1 MNSENSMKLF
11 KPILILLLM
20 VSTPSLVFGDDIKD
34 VGLFCELNTDKDPY
48 YTKSWWEPNYYNFIW
63 FEGNGKLK
71 VYLIDHKDID
81 GDEDNFEIIPNEEEV
96 GITEFKYN
104 EDKIF
109 IYFSSRMRGT
119 VDRFSLIYEEKINEK
134 QYTHSCILLPTEEKF
149 NSKLNEI
156 EDQIREHYNKR
167 KI

>member
-1 MNSENSMKLF
+1 MKF
-11 KPILILLLM
+11 IKLIIVFFLTL
-20 VSTPSLVFGDDIKD
+20 STPSLVFGDDIKD

-48 YTKSWWEPNYYNFIW
+48 YTKSWWEPNYYNFFW

-71 VYLIDHKDID
+71 VYFIDHKDID
-81 GDEDNFEIIPNEEEV
+81 GDEDNLEIIPNEEEE

-109 IYFSSRMRGT
+109 IYFGSRMRGT
-119 VDRFSLIYEEKINEK
+119 VDRFTLIYEEEINEK
-134 QYTHSCILLPTEEKF
+134 QYTHSCILLPTKDEF
-149 NSKLNEI
+149 NFKLYEI
-156 EDQIREHYNKR
+156 EDQIRGYYSKR